1 MERVNNIRE
10 INELR
15 NGEHSVVGV
24 LFPVYWGFD
33 AVATLKINVSH
44 QLFLLVNLGA
54 FIFATWPLVLYICLV
69 AEGALFPFVWYAAGT
84 SVLLLYQLFVAV
96 GAFRLSVPQVLS

>member
-1 MERVNNIRE
+1 MERVNNNRE

-15 NGEHSVVGV
+15 NGENSVVGV

-33 AVATLKINVSH
+33 AVATLKIIVSR
-44 QLFLLVNLGA
+44 QLLLLVNLGS

-69 AEGALFPFVWYAAGT
+69 AEGAFFSFVWFAAGT
-84 SVLLLYQLFVAV
+84 SVLLLYQLLLVVSLLRVSLF
-96 GAFRLSVPQVLS
+96 S

>member
-1 MERVNNIRE
+1 MERVNNNRE

-15 NGEHSVVGV
+15 NGENSVVGV

-33 AVATLKINVSH
+33 AVATLKINVSR
-44 QLFLLVNLGA
+44 QLLLLVNLGS

-69 AEGALFPFVWYAAGT
+69 AEGAFFSFVWFAAGT
-84 SVLLLYQLFVAV
+84 SVLLLYQLLLVVSLLRVSLF
-96 GAFRLSVPQVLS
+96 S

>member
-1 MERVNNIRE
+1 MERVNNNRE

-15 NGEHSVVGV
+15 NGENSVVGV

-33 AVATLKINVSH
+33 AVATLKINVSR
-44 QLFLLVNLGA
+44 QLLLLVNLGS

-69 AEGALFPFVWYAAGT
+69 AEGAFFSFVWFAAGT
-84 SVLLLYQLFVAV
+84 PVLLLYQLFLVV
-96 GAFRLSVPQVLS
+96 SLLRVSLFS

>member
-1 MERVNNIRE
+1 MERVNNNRE

-15 NGEHSVVGV
+15 NGENSVVGV

-44 QLFLLVNLGA
+44 QLLLLVNLGA

-69 AEGALFPFVWYAAGT
+69 AEGAFFSFVWFAAGT
-84 SVLLLYQLFVAV
+84 SVLLLYQLFLVV
-96 GAFRLSVPQVLS
+96 SLLRVSLFS